1 MAGNTQ
7 MNENER
13 GIFSL
18 LHGITGMLIAT
29 VLLLTILGVLT
40 YFSVVVQKNEAT
52 NFYKINQD
60 LDALKFVQEF
70 QPKYALDETMSVLVV
85 CVVHHLLK

>member
-13 GIFSL
+13 GLFSL

-29 VLLLTILGVLT
+29 VLLLTILAVLV
-40 YFSVVVQKNEAT
+40 FNAINVQHREAQ
-52 NFYKINQD
+52 NFYEIKKGAD
-60 LDALKFVQEF
+60 LPTGLKAVDRNNHQ
-70 QPKYALDETMSVLVV
+70 QYNLVG
-85 CVVHHLLK
+85 K

>member
-1 MAGNTQ
+1 MAGNSQ

-13 GIFSL
+13 GLFSL

-40 YFSVVVQKNEAT
+40 YGAIVVQQNEST

-60 LDALKFVQEF
+60 LDGLEANSADNNKH
-70 QPKYALDETMSVLVV
+70 YNLVG
-85 CVVHHLLK
+85 KPQ

>member
-1 MAGNTQ
+1 MAGNSQ

-13 GIFSL
+13 GLFSL

-29 VLLLTILGVLT
+29 VLLLAILAVLVT
-40 YFSVVVQKNEAT
+40 TAVSVQQQEAQ

-60 LDALKFVQEF
+60 LNALKANSTNNLEH
-70 QPKYALDETMSVLVV
+70 YELVG
-85 CVVHHLLK
+85 KK

>member
-13 GIFSL
+13 GIFKL
-18 LHGITGMLIAT
+18 NGITGMLIAT
-29 VLLLTILGVLT
+29 VLLLTILVVLT
-40 YFSVVVQKNEAT
+40 INSIKVQQNEST

-60 LDALKFVQEF
+60 LNGLKMNSTDNNKQY
-70 QPKYALDETMSVLVV
+70 QLVGSG
-85 CVVHHLLK
+85 K

>member
-13 GIFSL
+13 GIFKL
-18 LHGITGMLIAT
+18 NGITGMLVAV
-29 VLLLTILGVLT
+29 VLLLSILGILT
-40 YFSVVVQKNEAT
+40 FNGLKVQQNEAS

-60 LDALKFVQEF
+60 LNGLKMNSSDNYKQY
-70 QPKYALDETMSVLVV
+70 QLVGTG
-85 CVVHHLLK
+85 K

>member
-1 MAGNTQ
+1 MADNTQ

-13 GIFSL
+13 GLFS

-29 VLLLTILGVLT
+29 ILLLSILGVLT
-40 YFSVVVQKNEAT
+40 FFAIDVQQKEAT

-60 LDALKFVQEF
+60 LNAIKFNSSNNNSNYELIG
-70 QPKYALDETMSVLVV
+70 K
-85 CVVHHLLK
+85 K

>member
-1 MAGNTQ
+1 MK
-7 MNENER
+7 NER

-29 VLLLTILGVLT
+29 VLLLSILGGLT
-40 YFSVVVQKNEAT
+40 YFAIDVQQREST

-60 LDALKFVQEF
+60 LNGLKMNSSENHKQYE
-70 QPKYALDETMSVLVV
+70 LVG
-85 CVVHHLLK
+85 K

>member
-13 GIFSL
+13 GIFKL
-18 LHGITGMLIAT
+18 NGISGMLVAV
-29 VLLLTILGVLT
+29 VLLLSILAFLT
-40 YFSVVVQKNEAT
+40 VNGLKVQQNEAS

-60 LDALKFVQEF
+60 LNGLKMNSADNHTQY
-70 QPKYALDETMSVLVV
+70 QLVGNG
-85 CVVHHLLK
+85 K

>member
-13 GIFSL
+13 GIFKL
-18 LHGITGMLIAT
+18 NGITGMLIAV
-29 VLLLTILGVLT
+29 VLLLSILGFLVFNALM
-40 YFSVVVQKNEAT
+40 VQQREAS

-60 LDALKFVQEF
+60 LNGLKMNSSENYKQY
-70 QPKYALDETMSVLVV
+70 QLVGTG
-85 CVVHHLLK
+85 K

>member
-13 GIFSL
+13 GIFKLS
-18 LHGITGMLIAT
+18 GITGMLIAT
-29 VLLLTILGVLT
+29 ALLLTILAVLT
-40 YFSVVVQKNEAT
+40 ISGIKVQQNEAS

-60 LDALKFVQEF
+60 LNGLKMNSSDNHTHYQ
-70 QPKYALDETMSVLVV
+70 LVGNG
-85 CVVHHLLK
+85 K